1 MRALAT
7 PGHTRGHTCV
17 EVLGEGLILTGDHV
31 LPRVTPS
38 IAYER
43 VPDEHSLT
51 SYLGSLRLVVDTGH
65 ALMLPAHGAHGT
77 SAPSRAVELL
87 AHHDDR
93 LRRILELV
101 ASGRPTACDV
111 AREMQWTRQ
120 EKQLADLDVVHLM
133 TAVLEVAAHL
143 TVLEGDGL
151 VRRQD
156 ESEVDCFGAA

>member
-51 SYLGSLRLVVDTGH
+51 SYLGSLRLVVDTGQ

-77 SAPSRAVELL
+77 SAPARAVELL